1 MGVNLQGYIYVILLY
16 SLMEEE
22 INLINAVLQSDQYTA
37 LAKINEGS
45 YG

>member
-1 MGVNLQGYIYVILLY
+1 
-16 SLMEEE
+16 MEEE
-22 INLINAVLQSDQYTA
+22 INQLNAVLQSEQYTA